1 VDAIPNQPVYIVDD
15 DGSVRKAVRRL
26 LTSAGY
32 DVEEFA
38 SGEDFLEAVP
48 TDRRAVVVLDV
59 RMPGLDG
66 LELQRRL
73 VRAESPLRIIF
84 VTAFPQ
90 PGEAERGLEDGAVGF
105 LEKPFDAAELL
116 ELVRAA
122 SAAP

>member
-1 VDAIPNQPVYIVDD
+1 VFVVDD

-32 DVEEFA
+32 DVEEFPSA
-38 SGEDFLEAVP
+38 SEFLEAVP
-48 TDRRAVVVLDV
+48 TSTSGVLILDV

-73 VRAESPLRIIF
+73 NRMKSPLRIIF

-90 PGEAERGLEDGAVGF
+90 PGEAERSIEDGAVGF

-116 ELVRAA
+116 ELVRSAA
-122 SAAP
+122 SLPR